1 MRKYVSILF
10 VLLYLITAILPGF
23 GAVDRI
29 AFHWLYLSIISS
41 ISLTYVITTK
51 SSSLFLRPIKEYM
64 SLKIMILF
72 FLICCLSITFSINI
86 DESLISI
93 KRLFILL
100 ISLINLNY
108 HIEKIKNINVILGLV
123 GVLIMYE
130 TSLPFMRFLEI
141 NQIAGGYKF
150 AYANELETFAPNKNI
165 TAAIIGIH
173 LALIF
178 YLSALK
184 NKFLKILI
192 YTITFISSINIVL
205 ISARAVI
212 ISILGSLFLILFSHL
227 YFKTKIRK
235 STVLFFGVMLIGFLT
250 INFFLGSSNDVSLN
264 NRLTTVNTDDASTN
278 QRLRFYKHGFD
289 HILQNPL
296 IGVGIGNWKLKSIEY
311 DSENLTSYIIPY
323 HLHNDFLQYGTET
336 GIIGMIIYLSLFLYL
351 FKVNIY
357 SIKSNYF
364 LSISL
369 TIALMVFFIDSN
381 LNFPHHRPAMM
392 ILLALI
398 MILTELNKKNRI
410 HA

>member
-1 MRKYVSILF
+1 MF
-10 VLLYLITAILPGF
+10 
-23 GAVDRI
+23 
-29 AFHWLYLSIISS
+29 
-41 ISLTYVITTK
+41 
-51 SSSLFLRPIKEYM
+51 
-64 SLKIMILF
+64 
-72 FLICCLSITFSINI
+72 
-86 DESLISI
+86 
-93 KRLFILL
+93 
-100 ISLINLNY
+100 
-108 HIEKIKNINVILGLV
+108 
-123 GVLIMYE
+123 
-130 TSLPFMRFLEI
+130 
-141 NQIAGGYKF
+141 
-150 AYANELETFAPNKNI
+150 
-165 TAAIIGIH
+165 
-173 LALIF
+173 
-178 YLSALK
+178 
-184 NKFLKILI
+184 
-192 YTITFISSINIVL
+192 
-205 ISARAVI
+205 
-212 ISILGSLFLILFSHL
+212 
-227 YFKTKIRK
+227 
-235 STVLFFGVMLIGFLT
+235 IGFLT

-264 NRLTTVNTDDASTN
+264 NRLTTVNTDDPSTN
-278 QRLRFYKHGFD
+278 QRLRFYKHGFE